1 VAQLEEVQPEQE
13 LPLPAIEETS
23 PELLLLK
30 EAKHDSA
37 RFAFSLHWGHM
48 ASLSESFMERNNSNL

>member
-1 VAQLEEVQPEQE
+1 VAQLDEVQPEHE

-30 EAKHDSA
+30 EAKHDNA
-37 RFAFSLHWGHM
+37 RFAFSLHCGQV
-48 ASLSESFMERNNSNL
+48 ASLSESFIERNNSNL